1 MAYTSIFHIVS
12 RNFKLAQFMTIA
24 AIMTVLF
31 LSSITLVNQVH
42 TVPKANAE
50 LVDKFGVKMLY
61 STKPGSYEEWYM
73 DMANPSDDKRFDPQN
88 TITKNSDGSWKM
100 KSDKVRMYIF
110 TSTGYDKDK
119 IATYDEKQLASKGYM
134 QSPNDWKNV
143 EMTGYIKLNAY
154 SSSDDKFQWYNR
166 GGRHIDPEPCE
177 GTGYKGNLFYS
188 GEVLFAKE
196 QWHNRDGDG
205 YVFTDHKDIGIDS
218 IKGRWIGYK
227 YVVYNFEQ
235 NGKTVVKME
244 NWLDKNNDGNWIKVD
259 ENVDDGRWGDK
270 GKKCRGAPDQIIS
283 WGGPIATFRWDNAKD
298 VDFKNLSV
306 REIQAQ

>member
-1 MAYTSIFHIVS
+1 MFHIVS

-31 LSSITLVNQVH
+31 LSSITLVVNQVH

-61 STKPGSYEEWYM
+61 STKPGIGEEWYM
-73 DMANPSDDKRFDPQN
+73 DMANPNDDKRFDPQN

-100 KSDKVRMYIF
+100 KSNKVRMYIF

-119 IATYDEKQLASKGYM
+119 IVTYDEKQLASKGYM

-166 GGRHIDPEPCE
+166 GGRHIDPEPCK

-188 GEVLFAKE
+188 RQVLFAKE

-205 YVFTDHKDIGIDS
+205 YVFTAHRDIGIDS
-218 IKGRWIGYK
+218 IKGR
-227 YVVYNFEQ
+227 
-235 NGKTVVKME
+235 
-244 NWLDKNNDGNWIKVD
+244 
-259 ENVDDGRWGDK
+259 
-270 GKKCRGAPDQIIS
+270 
-283 WGGPIATFRWDNAKD
+283 GG
-298 VDFKNLSV
+298 
-306 REIQAQ
+306 

>member
-1 MAYTSIFHIVS
+1 MYIHNIKHYYTVCRLNQIISLSLILYMVYTSIFHIVS

-73 DMANPSDDKRFDPQN
+73 DMANPNDDKRFDPQN

-154 SSSDDKFQWYNR
+154 SSSDDK
-166 GGRHIDPEPCE
+166 
-177 GTGYKGNLFYS
+177 
-188 GEVLFAKE
+188 E

-270 GKKCRGAPDQIIS
+270 GKKC
-283 WGGPIATFRWDNAKD
+283 
-298 VDFKNLSV
+298 
-306 REIQAQ
+306 